1 MILVF
6 RGMYDSFKKMKETD
20 VTFIA
25 LKGQYNH
32 A

>member
-25 LKGQYNH
+25 VIGQY
-32 A
+32 